1 MSPSTAAETSPA
13 ESSPERDRS
22 EWGGERDGEGGVTA
36 TEARGPSPVA
46 GSMEDDTELRTDG
59 NSLLKAV
66 WLGRL
71 RLTRLLLEGGAYI
84 NESNDKGETA
94 LMVACSTQHADR
106 QSSSKTRMV
115 KYLLDNRADPNIQ
128 DKSGKTALIHAC
140 IRRAGGEVVSLLL
153 ENGADPS
160 LEDRTGASALV
171 YAINADDKDA
181 LKHLLD
187 ACKAKG
193 KEVIIITTDKSSSGT
208 KTTKQYLNVPPS
220 PRVEDRQSPP
230 PCASPSDVEL
240 RPPGLGSPPAEK
252 DSDFFGP
259 QTGHPSGC
267 GASKAL
273 NEPGS
278 PTRKGGNLRRA
289 RLPQLKRL
297 QSEPWGLIAPSVLAA
312 SSRPDEAQSAGTDSE
327 VLRSISD
334 VSLAKRR
341 PLSRANSIDSK
352 DPALFPTVTEQL
364 LKIPASP
371 APAWTAAYEKGQA
384 PHPRV
389 ARRGTLPA
397 DPEKGGLGPS
407 GPSALKE
414 PASLSQLEND
424 LYDLA
429 LQPGADPP
437 GSTCLEPGKGSSD
450 RRRLNGSHVSL
461 FHGSR
466 ESLDTAP
473 TVSPSPA
480 CRRPPHLLERRG
492 SGTLL
497 PVRVSHSRPG
507 FLPPLRANPNPPV
520 PDVRP
525 GGKPSSPLAS
535 GLKPMVPVAPSS
547 PKRLDLRGQRK
558 LLRRHSMQS
567 EQMTQLSDFE
577 GIAT

>member
-1 MSPSTAAETSPA
+1 MM
-13 ESSPERDRS
+13 D
-22 EWGGERDGEGGVTA
+22 
-36 TEARGPSPVA
+36 
-46 GSMEDDTELRTDG
+46 DDTELRTDG

-94 LMVACSTQHADR
+94 LMVACITKHVDQ
-106 QSSSKTRMV
+106 QSISKSKMV

-220 PRVEDRQSPP
+220 PKVEDRHSPP
-230 PCASPSDVEL
+230 LYASPSDIEL
-240 RPPGLGSPPAEK
+240 KSPGLDSPLTEK
-252 DSDFFGP
+252 EDDFFSL
-259 QTGHPSGC
+259 QAGHPSSC
-267 GASKAL
+267 NTSKAV

-278 PTRKGGNLRRA
+278 PTRKVSNLKRA

-312 SSRPDEAQSAGTDSE
+312 STRQDETHGASTENE
-327 VLRSISD
+327 VIKSISD
-334 VSLAKRR
+334 VSFPKRG
-341 PLSRANSIDSK
+341 PLSRTNSIDSK
-352 DPALFPTVTEQL
+352 DPTLFHTVTEQV
-364 LKIPASP
+364 LKIPVSS
-371 APAWTAAYEKGQA
+371 APASWKAAYEKGQA
-384 PHPRV
+384 PHPRL
-389 ARRGTLPA
+389 ARRGTLPV
-397 DPEKGGLGPS
+397 DQEKCGMGPS

-414 PASLSQLEND
+414 PASLKWLEND
-424 LYDLA
+424 LYDLD
-429 LQPGADPP
+429 LQPGPDPP
-437 GSTCLEPGKGSSD
+437 NSISLESGKGPLDRKKLNSSH
-450 RRRLNGSHVSL
+450 LSL

-466 ESLDTAP
+466 ESLDTVP
-473 TVSPSPA
+473 STSPSSA
-480 CRRPPHLLERRG
+480 RRRPPHLLERRG

-497 PVRVSHSRPG
+497 LDRISHTRPG
-507 FLPPLRANPNPPV
+507 FLPPLNVNLNPPI
-520 PDVRP
+520 PDIRSSS
-525 GGKPSSPLAS
+525 KPSSPLTS
-535 GLKPMVPVAPSS
+535 GLKSMVPVAPSS
-547 PKRLDLRGQRK
+547 PKRVDLRSKKK
-558 LLRRHSMQS
+558 LLRRHSMQI
-567 EQMTQLSDFE
+567 EQMKQLSDFE
-577 GIAT
+577 EIMT